1 MTTALAAKKKRRR
14 RPSKVTDSHRPHW
27 SLARVAA
34 WLSVHGLPEP
44 GLVDALAIRLSVDAR
59 SLSAL
64 CTNLRLA
71 PTVDVALS
79 LTASAVALSDRPRPP
94 GSPPTVRFAAPDEV
108 RLAYGRLGPSQQHYV
123 RRMSKVTA

>member
-1 MTTALAAKKKRRR
+1 MTAALAAKKKRRR
-14 RPSKVTDSHRPHW
+14 KPQATDSHRPHW
-27 SLARVAA
+27 SLDKVVC
-34 WLSVHGLPEP
+34 WLQVHGIPEASLLDATATRL
-44 GLVDALAIRLSVDAR
+44 GIDVRTLGSLV
-59 SLSAL
+59 
-64 CTNLRLA
+64 TNLRLA